1 MKTLKTKLVTT
12 FTVITFIITG
22 ILGII
27 STNIVSERLIEDAH
41 NDLKNMIEVNA
52 DYIEAKLDT
61 DIRYIEALS
70 RDTILLDDKIPF
82 EEKITFLQDE
92 AKKNRIFIFCFC
104 R

>member
-41 NDLKNMIEVNA
+41 NDLKNMIQVNA
-52 DYIEAKLDT
+52 DYWE
-61 DIRYIEALS
+61 
-70 RDTILLDDKIPF
+70 
-82 EEKITFLQDE
+82 
-92 AKKNRIFIFCFC
+92 
-104 R
+104 